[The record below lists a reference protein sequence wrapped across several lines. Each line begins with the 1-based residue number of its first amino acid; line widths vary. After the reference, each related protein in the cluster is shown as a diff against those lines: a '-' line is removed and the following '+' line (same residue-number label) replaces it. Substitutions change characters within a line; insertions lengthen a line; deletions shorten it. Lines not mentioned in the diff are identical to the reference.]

1 MANTTAS
8 DVIDSF
14 ESNFASKVE
23 LPGSL
28 VNMWLLK
35 AIARYSVE
43 LEALTYDR
51 DNQEFDTALDQ
62 YVVDTIANFMWQL
75 YQEREVSKVNKRIS
89 IVGKDLSYDGTGNT
103 KKYSKEE
110 LDYIYNKSQEMIDNQ
125 KTPAYA

>member
-23 LPGSL
+23 LPESL

>member
-23 LPGSL
+23 LPESL

-51 DNQEFDTALDQ
+51 DNQEFDEPLDQ